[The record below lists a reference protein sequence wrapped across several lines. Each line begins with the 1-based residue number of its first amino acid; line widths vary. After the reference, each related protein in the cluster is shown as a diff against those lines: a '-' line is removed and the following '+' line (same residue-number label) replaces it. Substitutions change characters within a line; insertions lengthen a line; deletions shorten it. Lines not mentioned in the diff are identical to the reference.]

1 MATVL
6 FKYVAATAQ
15 ATGNSNMRPKP
26 PARSIL
32 GEKAR
37 KSMIVFGRMGGDRCG
52 DRGRCRD
59 RRQEAGDFG

>member
-32 GEKAR
+32 GEKPR
-37 KSMIVFGRMGGDRCG
+37 KSMIVFGRMGGDR
-52 DRGRCRD
+52 DRGGRLER
-59 RRQEAGDFG
+59 EIGGDGAV

>member
-37 KSMIVFGRMGGDRCG
+37 KSMIVFGRMGGDRG
-52 DRGRCRD
+52 RD
-59 RRQEAGDFG
+59 RRQGQGQEAGTGLI